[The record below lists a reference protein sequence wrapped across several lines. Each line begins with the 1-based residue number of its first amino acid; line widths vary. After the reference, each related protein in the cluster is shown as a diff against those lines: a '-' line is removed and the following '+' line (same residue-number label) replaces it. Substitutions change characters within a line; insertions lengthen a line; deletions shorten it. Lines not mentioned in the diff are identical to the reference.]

1 MKKTG
6 LIAIALL
13 IGLVISAQEVVSS
26 GGESQSVTGYQVSWT
41 LGETVIETISSG
53 GNILTQGFQQP
64 KLSLTP
70 VTDLLYPD
78 IKMKVFPNPTQGF
91 TNYTF

>member
-1 MKKTG
+1 MKKTV

-53 GNILTQGFQQP
+53 GNRLTQGFQQP
-64 KLSLTP
+64 KLSLNH
-70 VTDLLYPD
+70 VTDL
-78 IKMKVFPNPTQGF
+78 I
-91 TNYTF
+91 